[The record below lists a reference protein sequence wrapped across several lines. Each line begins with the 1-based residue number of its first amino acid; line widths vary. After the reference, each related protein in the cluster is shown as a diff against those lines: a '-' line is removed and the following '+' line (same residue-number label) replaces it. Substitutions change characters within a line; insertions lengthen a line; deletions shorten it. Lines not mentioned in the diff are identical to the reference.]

1 MRAPK
6 DRVDFVHEFLSRI
19 FADDLHAKRV
29 QSLAN
34 GALGVMTCAALA
46 VSLIGQAL
54 AQTRAILP
62 KSGIKQV
69 DRLLSNTGVVLWDLF
84 GAWVREVVGERREI
98 VVAMDWTDFDAD
110 NQATLALHLVTNHG
124 RAMPLLWLTVDKDE
138 LKNQRNDFEDACLNR
153 LKETLPEGVAVTIL
167 ADRGFGD
174 VKLFKFLE
182 GLGFQYVIRIRGNI
196 HVCAADGETRL
207 AADWVGKGGRARKL
221 ANAEITAARQKIGAV
236 VCVKAAG
243 MKEAWHLA
251 ASDGALS
258 APEIVALYGKR
269 WTIEPSLRDSKD
281 LRFGMGMSE
290 LRISD
295 PQRRDRLLLLNAIAI
310 LLLTLLGQAGE
321 SLGMDRQLRT
331 STAKR
336 RVHSLFRQGCLL
348 YDLIPTMPEQRLR
361 PLIEKYAD
369 MLGQSDL
376 FTRAFGRAQK

>member
-1 MRAPK
+1 MRSPAE
-6 DRVDFVHEFLSRI
+6 RIDFVHEFLSRV
-19 FADDLHAKRV
+19 FAEDLHAKRV

-34 GALGVMTCAALA
+34 GALGVMTSAALA

-54 AQTRAILP
+54 AQARAILP

-84 GAWVREVVGERREI
+84 GAWVREVVGERRAV

-110 NQATLALHLVTNHG
+110 NQSTLALHLVTNHG

-138 LKNQRNDFEDACLNR
+138 LKNRRNDFEDACLNR
-153 LKETLPEGVAVTIL
+153 LKETLPDGVAVTIL

-174 VKLFKFLE
+174 AKLFKFLE
-182 GLGFQYVIRIRGNI
+182 GLGFQYVIRFRGNI
-196 HVCAADGETRL
+196 HVSAADGETRL

-251 ASDGALS
+251 TSDGALS

-269 WTIEPSLRDSKD
+269 WTIEPSFRDSKD

-290 LRISD
+290 LRIGD

-369 MLGQSDL
+369 LLGQNDL
-376 FTRAFGRAQK
+376 FTRAFGLA